1 MSGERFEPGTSR
13 IVTRNNAER
22 IDGDTGLEFLD
33 FRVESRTEVSER
45 VLVHLNL
52 TARVFLHSDRI
63 T

>member
-1 MSGERFEPGTSR
+1 MSGDRFEPGTSR

-22 IDGDTGLEFLD
+22 FDGDTGLEFLD
-33 FRVESRTEVSER
+33 FRVGSRTEVSQR
-45 VLVHLNL
+45 TLLNL